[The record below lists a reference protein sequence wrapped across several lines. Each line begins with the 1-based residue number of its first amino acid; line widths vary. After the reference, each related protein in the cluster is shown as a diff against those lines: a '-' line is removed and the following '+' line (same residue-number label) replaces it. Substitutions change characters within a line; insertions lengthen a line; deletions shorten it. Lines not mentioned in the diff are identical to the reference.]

1 MSIHQAQPLK
11 DKSRRE
17 RKHFKTDFNFQVQ
30 VSGRKVIS
38 SIGLGQRG
46 EGSGV
51 GRKGKRKNQVGL
63 RQVKWETSTRK
74 YRRAVGNVGGEL
86 SEPEIKI

>member
-1 MSIHQAQPLK
+1 M
-11 DKSRRE
+11 RE
-17 RKHFKTDFNFQVQ
+17 EASQDRLQFSSAGKRK
-30 VSGRKVIS
+30 KVLS
-38 SIGLGQRG
+38 SIGLGQLG
-46 EGSGV
+46 ERSGV
-51 GRKGKRKNQVGL
+51 GRKGKRKNQSGS